1 MRHPTREVRYGLDFM
16 RMYDKIPKA
25 EERRIPMARNEITK
39 FSCANVFLTNTK
51 KKQLQLQIYTIFE
64 LCFDYVIR

>member
-25 EERRIPMARNEITK
+25 EERCIPMARNEITK
-39 FSCANVFLTNTK
+39 LSCANVFLTNTK
-51 KKQLQLQIYTIFE
+51 KNNYNFYTIFE